1 MTYEDMPVE
10 QVFSQLSKAYGVT
23 IMYDSEVLRKCTVTA
38 DLKGET
44 FYRKLDLICRA
55 IGAGYEIIDGQ
66 VVIQSGGCQ

>member
-1 MTYEDMPVE
+1 
-10 QVFSQLSKAYGVT
+10 
-23 IMYDSEVLRKCTVTA
+23 MYDSEVLRKCTVTA